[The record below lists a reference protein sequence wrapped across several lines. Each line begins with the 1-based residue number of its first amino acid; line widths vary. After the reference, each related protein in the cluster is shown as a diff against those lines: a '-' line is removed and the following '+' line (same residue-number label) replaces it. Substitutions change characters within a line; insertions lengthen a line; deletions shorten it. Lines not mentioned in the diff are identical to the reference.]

1 MKTDQDS
8 DRLCVAVFIAY
19 ARDTLWSAE
28 KSAKLTTFRIAYV
41 SRSTLDMPFIIAR
54 DRGFFREEG
63 LEPEFI
69 FMKAIQTVQA
79 MLAGGVD
86 FGTAT
91 GTAISAAVNGADV
104 RVVFALSD
112 KPSFDMISLPSIT
125 SVAQMRGKKIG
136 ISAPGSLTEIIAR
149 QIFIAN
155 KIPLD
160 QVTMLPLGTS
170 DITWVA
176 LKAGTID
183 ATMLQIPQNFIA
195 VDEGFRKIAAGAD
208 VYRAVQGGL
217 TTTKAVINEKPELV
231 TKVIRATQKAL
242 RLFRNDKK
250 YAIEFIRGPFLDMGK
265 DRDKYAER
273 VYEAAVGYLSTTG
286 TVDEKFQRE
295 MIVTAAQ
302 RTKLAQPPP
311 PERVFDFSFAQKV
324 RGIVQM
330 TILSIRIDLNNW
342 NAWNLEQHSLF
353 QSFKSF
359 QSVQESRKVNEIQYR
374 QNIDHPRR
382 RLAATADLK
391 ELHNARTAGTTRRRA
406 GV

>member
-1 MKTDQDS
+1 MSLTKES
-8 DRLCVAVFIAY
+8 LAALCALFCFGLSMNDALQ
-19 ARDTLWSAE
+19 AAE

-112 KPSFDMISLPSIT
+112 KPSFDLISTPAIT
-125 SVAQMRGKKIG
+125 SVAQLRGKKIG

-149 QIFIAN
+149 QILVAN

-195 VDEGFRKIAAGAD
+195 VDEGYRRLAAGAD

-217 TTTKAVINEKPELV
+217 TTTKAVINDKPELV

-250 YAIEFIRGPFLDMGK
+250 YATDFIRGPFLDMGK

-273 VYEAAVGYLSTTG
+273 VYEAALGYLSTTG
-286 TVDEKFQRE
+286 TVDDKLQRE
-295 MIVTAAQ
+295 MIATAAQ
-302 RTKLAQPPP
+302 RTKLAQPPA
-311 PERVFDFSFAQKV
+311 PERVFDFSFAQK
-324 RGIVQM
+324 I
-330 TILSIRIDLNNW
+330 SD
-342 NAWNLEQHSLF
+342 SL
-353 QSFKSF
+353 K
-359 QSVQESRKVNEIQYR
+359 
-374 QNIDHPRR
+374 
-382 RLAATADLK
+382 
-391 ELHNARTAGTTRRRA
+391 
-406 GV
+406 